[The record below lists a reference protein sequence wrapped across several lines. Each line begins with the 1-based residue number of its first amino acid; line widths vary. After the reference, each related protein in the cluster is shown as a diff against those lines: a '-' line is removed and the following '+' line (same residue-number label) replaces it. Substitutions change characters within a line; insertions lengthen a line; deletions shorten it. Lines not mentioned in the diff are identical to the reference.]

1 MERIYEDIRKL
12 MEEQLRYDEGSKEYV
27 DIQIKIDVLLKGDKN
42 DKEVCLCIC

>member
-27 DIQIKIDVLLKGDKN
+27 DIQIN
-42 DKEVCLCIC
+42 C